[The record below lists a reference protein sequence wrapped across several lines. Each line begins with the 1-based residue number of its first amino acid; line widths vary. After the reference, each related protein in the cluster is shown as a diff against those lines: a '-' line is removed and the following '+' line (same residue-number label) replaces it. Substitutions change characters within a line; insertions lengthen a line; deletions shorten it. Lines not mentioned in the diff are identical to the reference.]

1 MDEMLDFYR
10 QIQERLVKEHH
21 GQYVLIQDSKVLGF
35 FDTFSSAYWAAVG
48 DEKLEPGDFL
58 VRLCQPKEDEAPATF
73 YSRMA

>member
-1 MDEMLDFYR
+1 MSSIGRFN
-10 QIQERLVKEHH
+10 ERLVEEHQ

-48 DEKLEPGDFL
+48 DERLEPGDFL
-58 VRLCQPKEDEAPATF
+58 VRFCQPKEEEAPATF